1 MVEVDMHEV
10 SVKLDN
16 AQFEAIMER
25 LNALVAA
32 GDEILIEV
40 QELAENAY
48 LIFDEAMHDEDDE
61 DEDEDEDEEDE
72 DYCEVAHAHFN
83 GFVAGVMATIEA
95 LSAEDDED
103 DE

>member
-1 MVEVDMHEV
+1 MHEV

-61 DEDEDEDEEDE
+61 DEDEEDE
-72 DYCEVAHAHFN
+72 DYCEFAHAHFS

>member
-1 MVEVDMHEV
+1 MHEV

-48 LIFDEAMHDEDDE
+48 LIFDEAMHDEDNE
-61 DEDEDEDEEDE
+61 DEDEEEEDE

-83 GFVAGVMATIEA
+83 GFLAGVMATIEA

>member
-1 MVEVDMHEV
+1 MHEV

-48 LIFDEAMHDEDDE
+48 LIFDEAMHDED
-61 DEDEDEDEEDE
+61 EDEEDE

>member
-1 MVEVDMHEV
+1 MHEV

-61 DEDEDEDEEDE
+61 DEDEEDE

>member
-61 DEDEDEDEEDE
+61 DEDEEDE

>member
-1 MVEVDMHEV
+1 MTEV

-40 QELAENAY
+40 QDLAENAY
-48 LIFDEAMHDEDDE
+48 LIFDEAMHDEDE
-61 DEDEDEDEEDE
+61 DEDDEDDE
-72 DYCEVAHAHFN
+72 DDCEIANVHFK

-95 LSAEDDED
+95 LSAKDDED

>member
-1 MVEVDMHEV
+1 MHEV

-61 DEDEDEDEEDE
+61 DEDEEDEN
-72 DYCEVAHAHFN
+72 YCEVAHAHFN

>member
-1 MVEVDMHEV
+1 MHEV

-48 LIFDEAMHDEDDE
+48 LIFDETMHDED
-61 DEDEDEDEEDE
+61 DEDEDEEDE

>member
-48 LIFDEAMHDEDDE
+48 LIFDEAMHDEDNE
-61 DEDEDEDEEDE
+61 DEDEEEEDE

-83 GFVAGVMATIEA
+83 GFLAGVMATIEA

>member
-1 MVEVDMHEV
+1 MTEV

-40 QELAENAY
+40 QDLAENAY
-48 LIFDEAMHDEDDE
+48 LIFDEAMHNEDDEDDEDDE
-61 DEDEDEDEEDE
+61 DEDDEDD
-72 DYCEVAHAHFN
+72 CEIANVHFK

>member
-1 MVEVDMHEV
+1 MTEV

-40 QELAENAY
+40 QDLAENAY
-48 LIFDEAMHDEDDE
+48 LIFDEAMHNEDEDEDDE
-61 DEDEDEDEEDE
+61 DDEDD
-72 DYCEVAHAHFN
+72 CEIANVHFK